1 MRKEGGDLALREGH
15 NLAKD
20 IFKMN
25 LDAMPS
31 IVSCSKIG
39 QKIGSFGGAKKI
51 MLSDLP
57 S

>member
-1 MRKEGGDLALREGH
+1 MRKEGGDLALREGY